1 MNSIQETDTGKTDI
15 TDIYTKKV
23 YSGIKKAADRLADTI
38 FPPNIYCIAC
48 GRPIRPE
55 DVYSLCPE
63 CRQNINWAN
72 GKLCRVCGKLLED
85 WYPRD
90 ICGECANRSRSFDS
104 GVTCMQYRQLER
116 RIIKDFKYKGKS
128 YLARKLSEII
138 FDKITAMGCKFDI
151 IVPVPMYPAKE
162 KKRGYNQAAL
172 LGKYLGE
179 RTKTPFRSDCLLRVR
194 QTAPMNQL
202 GARERKKNL
211 DKAFQVKD
219 TAKSCLFG
227 KRVLL
232 IDDIYTTGTTAEHCS
247 EVLKACGASEV
258 IIVTIAAGVN
268 QRELPDVRIE

>member
-1 MNSIQETDTGKTDI
+1 MKR
-15 TDIYTKKV
+15 
-23 YSGIKKAADRLADTI
+23 AADRCTDII

-48 GRPIRPE
+48 DRPILPE

-63 CRQNINWAN
+63 CLQKIRWAN
-72 GKLCRVCGKLLED
+72 GKLCRVCGKQLED

-90 ICGECANRSRSFDS
+90 ICGECANRRRSFDS
-104 GVTCMQYRQLER
+104 GVTCMQYKELER
-116 RIIKDFKYKGKS
+116 KIIKDFKYRGKS

-151 IVPVPMYPAKE
+151 IIPVPMYSAKE
-162 KKRGYNQAAL
+162 RKRGYNQAAL

-179 RTKTPFRSDCLLRVR
+179 WTEKEFRSDCLLRVR

-211 DKAFQVKD
+211 DKAFLVRD
-219 TAKSCLFG
+219 AAKSCLLG

-247 EVLKACGASEV
+247 EVLKAGGASEV
-258 IIVTIAAGVN
+258 TIVTIAAGVN
-268 QRELPDVRIE
+268 QRELPKIEII